1 MQHLK
6 FLLLCNSNIFF
17 NVAALGEIISLR
29 GNFTYNWGRFRIL
42 QFKILRN
49 LWKAFILQNFPLLC
63 IFLEEN
69 IWFNQE
75 NKWWLFTSNKILKRC
90 MKQQNFLQNKKSL
103 RNSFCSTWNFVLT
116 EFFRK
121 ISLSKCKFQQTKIF
135 TREFFIFFR
144 VNNKA
149 CTFF

>member
-1 MQHLK
+1 MQHLT

-29 GNFTYNWGRFRIL
+29 GNFTYNWRRFGIF

-49 LWKAFILQNFPLLC
+49 LWKAFILQYFPLLC

-69 IWFNQE
+69 TWSNQE

-90 MKQQNFLQNKKSL
+90 TKQQNFLQNKKVFEIVFAA
-103 RNSFCSTWNFVLT
+103 REI

-135 TREFFIFFR
+135 THLNFSYFFT